1 MELNQSQWLKSYVE
15 FDTQKR
21 TGAVKNW
28 DTVGNLRNR
37 IDVKFVN
44 NEKIYSKWTSE
55 PSYMSQK
62 VLDNDLLAIQKSKI
76 RLTLN
81 KPACV
86 GMYILDLSKV
96 LMYEFHYDYIKN
108 KYGNISILL
117 FTDTDS
123 LIYEIEDVYK
133 DFSKG
138 KKII

>member
-1 MELNQSQWLKSYVE
+1 MELNQSQWLKSYFE

-21 TGAVKNW
+21 IEAVKNW
-28 DTVGNLRNR
+28 DKVGNLRNR
-37 IDVKFVN
+37 INVKFVN
-44 NEKIYSKWTSE
+44 NEKSYSKWTSK

-62 VLDNDLLAIQKSKI
+62 ILDNDLLAIQKSKT

-96 LMYEFHYDYIKN
+96 LIYEFHYDYIKN

-138 KKII
+138 KKSI